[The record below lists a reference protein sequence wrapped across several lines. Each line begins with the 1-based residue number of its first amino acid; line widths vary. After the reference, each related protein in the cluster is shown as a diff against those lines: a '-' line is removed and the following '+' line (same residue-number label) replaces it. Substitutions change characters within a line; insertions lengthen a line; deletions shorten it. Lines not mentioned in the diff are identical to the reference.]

1 MWFTFVQCIITT
13 QYTIFV
19 FYAPSTILKY
29 SNIHKIINLYPISKI
44 IREKDIQ
51 SIGDNE
57 TTLKQY
63 LNKHGAQGNW
73 ENRFR
78 NKTLKMV

>member
-1 MWFTFVQCIITT
+1 MMGYWLLYVYKWFPCIQCILTT

-44 IREKDIQ
+44 IRGKDIPD
-51 SIGDNE
+51 IEDNE

-63 LNKHGAQGNW
+63 LHIHGA
-73 ENRFR
+73 
-78 NKTLKMV
+78 